1 MARLIAAVVLLVGA
15 LQDVNFGK
23 ILEKADA
30 LIVESKA
37 AYEKARS
44 TSSVSDFVEAGFKLE
59 EARIKYLVLQEIGDA
74 DKQKLA
80 GDRLRAVNQ
89 LNKLINDGKVAVMNP
104 PAPKPADPAAP
115 AIPDPAPAPAA
126 PAPAPVDV
134 SRRAPIPDA
143 AKQKDAEK
151 LVRDLFKADYAKR
164 GVVHQ
169 RALAK
174 RLLDEAS
181 KSQDDPP
188 GVWVLY
194 REAEDLAAQAGDVD
208 TAMLAVS
215 RRAELFDVDPIQQ
228 RAAALAS
235 TVKSVKVPEDAA
247 ALAEAHLRHVD
258 ELVGADQYDAADKA
272 AAAAVAQAKKA
283 NDAGLWARTATR
295 AKQVGEMKSLFLT
308 QKKVLDKLAR
318 DGEDPGANLEMG
330 KYLCFVKGSWDLGLR
345 FMVKGSDP
353 ALKAL
358 ADKELA
364 FPQSAAD
371 QAALAD
377 GWFDL
382 GDKDKSPLR
391 KSQLLGHARAI
402 YETALPSATGLMRAK
417 IEKRLSETS
426 EAAAPVAAK
435 AAVNL
440 MTLIDPAMD
449 SVAGTW
455 KLERG
460 ELRGSGAERARI
472 QIPYA
477 PPEEYDLTI
486 VAEQVSGSSNLL
498 FGLSRPGT
506 QWVVSYD
513 NEINGAYYSGLV
525 LVDGKLP
532 WENPTSKTG
541 RFLKKGTMQT
551 FEFKVRKSGV
561 TTFVDGKQ
569 VLSWQ
574 DYSRLTMAQ
583 RFQIHD
589 KTAMLFGMYNGE
601 AKLLKATLLPVSGQG
616 KPLR

>member
-1 MARLIAAVVLLVGA
+1 MLQCVVAVTLA
-15 LQDVNFGK
+15 LCFPQDVNTGK

-30 LIVESKA
+30 LFEEAKSG
-37 AYEKARS
+37 YEKARS
-44 TSSVSDFVEAGFKLE
+44 ASSVPAYVEASFKLE

-74 DKQKLA
+74 ERQKLA

-89 LNKLINDGKVAVMNP
+89 LTKLINDGKVAIMNP
-104 PAPKPADPAAP
+104 PSPKPADSAAP

-126 PAPAPVDV
+126 PAQAPVDV
-134 SRRAPIPDA
+134 SKRAPVPDA

-151 LVRDLFKADYAKR
+151 LVRDLFKADYAKK
-164 GVVHQ
+164 GVADQ
-169 RALAK
+169 RALAR
-174 RLLDEAS
+174 RLLDEAR

-215 RRAELFDVDPIQQ
+215 RRAALFDVDPLQL

-235 TVKSVKVPEDAA
+235 TVKSAKSPEDAA

-272 AAAAVAQAKKA
+272 AIAAVAQAKKA
-283 NDAGLWARTATR
+283 NDAGLSARTATR
-295 AKQVGEMKSLFLT
+295 AKQVGEMKSLFLA
-308 QKKVLDKLAR
+308 QKKILEKLAK

-358 ADKELA
+358 AEKELA

-371 QAALAD
+371 QASLAD

-382 GDKDKSPLR
+382 GEKDKSPLR
-391 KSQLLGHARAI
+391 KSQLYGHARDI
-402 YETALPSATGLMRAK
+402 YEAALPSATGLIRSK
-417 IEKRLSETS
+417 VEKRLAETA
-426 EAAAPVAAK
+426 EAAAPVVAK
-435 AAVNL
+435 GAVSL
-440 MTLIDPAMD
+440 MPLIDPSKD

-486 VAEQVSGSSNLL
+486 VAEQISGTSNLI

-506 QWVVSYD
+506 QWAVAYD
-513 NEINGAYYSGLV
+513 SEINGAYYTGLI

-532 WENPTSKTG
+532 WENPTSITG
-541 RFLKKGTMQT
+541 RFLKKGTAQT
-551 FEFKVRKSGV
+551 FEFKVRKTGL
-561 TTFVDGKQ
+561 TTFVDGKK

-583 RFQIHD
+583 RFQVHD
-589 KTAMLFGMYNGE
+589 KSALMFGMFNGE
-601 AKLLKATLLPVSGQG
+601 AKLLKATLLPVTGQG